1 MKLHNLQSTPGSTHR
16 SKRRGIGPGSGNGKT
31 AGRGHKGQKARSG
44 GSVRHGF
51 ESGHIPLYRRLPHRG
66 FNNANF
72 TKEYALVNLS
82 SLERIE
88 GDVVNGETLRKAGL
102 VRSADAKVKI
112 LANGEISRAL
122 EVTAARFSATA
133 KAKIEKAGG
142 KAIALETVSSEEGK
156 EEA

>member
-16 SKRRGIGPGSGNGKT
+16 SKRRGIGHGSGNGKT

-72 TKEYALVNLS
+72 TKEYALVNVS
-82 SLERIE
+82 SLERVE
-88 GDVVNGETLRKAGL
+88 GNVVNGETLLKAGL
-102 VRSADAKVKI
+102 VRSVDARVK
-112 LANGEISRAL
+112 LLGNGEVKRAF
-122 EVTAARFSATA
+122 EVSVARFSASA
-133 KAKIEKAGG
+133 KAKIEQAGG
-142 KAIALETVSSEEGK
+142 KISALEVADA
-156 EEA
+156 EEAKEA

>member
-1 MKLHNLQSTPGSTHR
+1 MKLHTLKSTPGSTHR

-72 TKEYALVNLS
+72 TKEYALVNVA

-88 GDVVNGETLRKAGL
+88 GTVVNGETLAAAGL
-102 VRSADAKVKI
+102 IRSAAAPVK
-112 LANGEISRAL
+112 LLGNGEVTRAF
-122 EVTAARFSATA
+122 EVSVARFSASA
-133 KAKIEKAGG
+133 KAKIEQAGG
-142 KAIALETVSSEEGK
+142 KISALETASA
-156 EEA
+156 EEAKEA